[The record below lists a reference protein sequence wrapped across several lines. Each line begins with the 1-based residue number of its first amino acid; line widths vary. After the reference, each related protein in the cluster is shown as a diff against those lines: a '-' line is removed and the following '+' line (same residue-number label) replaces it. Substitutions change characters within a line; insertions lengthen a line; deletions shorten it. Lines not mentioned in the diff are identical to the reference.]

1 MLEVLNISK
10 SFNRKQ
16 VLNKISFALAPGTL
30 TGIIGENGAG
40 KSTLLKIII
49 GELSPDHGAV
59 HLKGKV
65 GYCPQE
71 SLVFPTLT
79 VLENFLYF
87 ASAYGLANR
96 NDNNKWTVRTE
107 LLIDKF
113 GLSPYAH
120 QCVNTLSGGTR
131 QKLNLSISLLH
142 DPDICILDEPYGGF
156 DWETYQHFWE
166 LIVQLK
172 DEGKTILLI
181 THLLNDLKHF
191 DRLLTLKD
199 GQII

>member
-10 SFNRKQ
+10 SYNRKK
-16 VLNKISFALAPGTL
+16 VLNAVSFVLAPGTL
-30 TGIIGENGAG
+30 TGIIGENGSG
-40 KSTLLKIII
+40 KSTLLKIIM
-49 GELSPDHGAV
+49 GEICADQGTV
-59 HLKGKV
+59 HVKGSI

-79 VLENFLYF
+79 VEENIHYF
-87 ASAYGLANR
+87 ASAYGLANKIKWKAYQDELIRQFGLMTYLKKR
-96 NDNNKWTVRTE
+96 NDK
-107 LLIDKF
+107 
-113 GLSPYAH
+113 
-120 QCVNTLSGGTR
+120 LSGGTR

-166 LIVQLK
+166 LILQLK
-172 DEGKTILLI
+172 GKGKSILLV

-191 DRLLTLKD
+191 DHILTLKE
-199 GQII
+199 GQFI

>member
-10 SFNRKQ
+10 SFNHKQ
-16 VLNKISFALAPGTL
+16 VLNQISFALNPGTL
-30 TGIIGENGAG
+30 TGIIGENGSG

-49 GELSPDHGAV
+49 GELSADRGTV
-59 HLKGKV
+59 RMKGKV

-71 SLVFPTLT
+71 SLVFPTLN

-87 ASAYGLANR
+87 ASAYGLENKT
-96 NDNNKWTVRTE
+96 DNKWLLRSE
-107 LLIDKF
+107 LLMDKF

-120 QCVNTLSGGTR
+120 QRVNTLSGGTR

-156 DWETYQHFWE
+156 DWETYHHFWE

-172 DEGKTILLI
+172 G
-181 THLLNDLKHF
+181 
-191 DRLLTLKD
+191 
-199 GQII
+199 